1 MNPRFLLL
9 LPLALASC
17 ALGPDYQ
24 RPVVDTPPDWR
35 WKPATPSD
43 SSDKGPWWELFEDP
57 VLNDLQNRAYA
68 NNQNLKAAVAR
79 VDQARAGA
87 RVSKADFL
95 PDLTLNPSYERYRTS
110 PNTGSRG
117 RGNFPSRTE
126 NQFNFPLDLSY
137 EIDLWGKV
145 RRGFESARN
154 ELLASAS
161 AYRHILFTLQSDVA
175 VRYFQLRQIDHE
187 IDILRQTLELR
198 TLAVKLFK
206 ERAQSGLTSELDV
219 SRAETEL
226 AEVEAEM
233 AAARRRRA
241 SSEATLAILVGE
253 PAARFSIEPNLVRIK
268 VPEIAAGLP
277 STLLERRPDVAE
289 AERKLAARNA
299 EIGVAYAAFFPSI
312 RLTASGGFQS
322 VELKDL
328 FSWESRVW
336 SFGPNVSLP
345 LFAGG
350 RNAAALR
357 QARAA
362 YEEAVATYRQ
372 SLLVAFSEVDD
383 SLAGLL
389 YLREEL
395 TAQARATAAARKAST
410 LSIDR
415 YQAGIINYLELI
427 DTERNRL
434 ENEVRLVQITAQQLI
449 TTVQL
454 IKALGGGWDP
464 ATAGAT
470 SPHSL

>member
-1 MNPRFLLL
+1 
-9 LPLALASC
+9 
-17 ALGPDYQ
+17 
-24 RPVVDTPPDWR
+24 
-35 WKPATPSD
+35 
-43 SSDKGPWWELFEDP
+43 
-57 VLNDLQNRAYA
+57 
-68 NNQNLKAAVAR
+68 
-79 VDQARAGA
+79 
-87 RVSKADFL
+87 
-95 PDLTLNPSYERYRTS
+95 
-110 PNTGSRG
+110 
-117 RGNFPSRTE
+117 
-126 NQFNFPLDLSY
+126 
-137 EIDLWGKV
+137 
-145 RRGFESARN
+145 
-154 ELLASAS
+154 
-161 AYRHILFTLQSDVA
+161 
-175 VRYFQLRQIDHE
+175 
-187 IDILRQTLELR
+187 
-198 TLAVKLFK
+198 LFK

-253 PAARFSIEPNLVRIK
+253 PAARFFIEPKLVRIK